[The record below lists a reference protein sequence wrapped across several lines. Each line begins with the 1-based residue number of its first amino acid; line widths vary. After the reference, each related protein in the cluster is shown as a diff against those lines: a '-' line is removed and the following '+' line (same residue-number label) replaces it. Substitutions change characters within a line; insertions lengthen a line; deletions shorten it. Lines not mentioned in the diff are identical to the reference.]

1 MKFTRVSLL
10 FFLAVPLVA
19 QSVNPAT
26 DIRWPSCG
34 TGTVY
39 SPSTNT
45 CVSTIPSG
53 MIAFIASGSCP
64 SGWSENDALTGYNPL
79 ITSTANADVGG
90 YGASTLS
97 AAAQSFAG
105 ASDSVSFGIIS
116 FAGASDS
123 VSFGSITFTGSL
135 DTTSATSGGTPAGT
149 VAAPTFT
156 GSLDTTSA
164 TSGGTPAGT
173 NGATATT
180 GNCAATNIAAGTG
193 STNACKATA
202 PNITVPAE
210 AFTGSALATHTHTVT
225 PTGTVSIG
233 TSTVTPTGTVSI
245 GTSTVTPTGTNSPSV
260 VSGVP
265 AFYKLIACQKD

>member
-149 VAAPTFT
+149 
-156 GSLDTTSA
+156 
-164 TSGGTPAGT
+164 

>member
-19 QSVNPAT
+19 QSVNPGT

-39 SPSTNT
+39 SPPTNT

-53 MIAFIASGSCP
+53 MIAFIASGVCP
-64 SGWSENDALTGYNPL
+64 SGWTENDALAGYNPL
-79 ITSTANADVGG
+79 ITSTTNADVGAHG
-90 YGASTLS
+90 GSTLS

-105 ASDSVSFGIIS
+105 ASDSVSFGSIS
-116 FAGASDS
+116 FGGDSDS

-180 GNCAATNIAAGTG
+180 GNCATTDIDAGTG
-193 STNACKATA
+193 SATACKATA
-202 PNITVPAE
+202 PNLTVPAE

-233 TSTVTPTGTVSI
+233 A
-245 GTSTVTPTGTNSPSV
+245 STVTPTGTNSPSV